1 MEFWLG
7 MLVLIGFSYEGE
19 EHERNKI
26 VALGPAL
33 AAEVTT
39 QRWLDGQS
47 PLHPMNQ
54 ATRQQMQ
61 FARVRIVGISK
72 TELQNSDVLEVP
84 SPRQERQEAK
94 RVYENPVKRLREI
107 WDWVLCAAI
116 LYGLAT
122 LIYLSAHN
130 HLLQPLWLKPRII
143 TGCGGFSAPA
153 CFGR

>member
-1 MEFWLG
+1 
-7 MLVLIGFSYEGE
+7 
-19 EHERNKI
+19 
-26 VALGPAL
+26 
-33 AAEVTT
+33 
-39 QRWLDGQS
+39 
-47 PLHPMNQ
+47 MNQ

-130 HLLQPLWLKPRII
+130 HLLQPLWAEAENHHWMRWVLRPSMLW
-143 TGCGGFSAPA
+143 TVMGLVLLGFRTVLWLRYRP
-153 CFGR
+153 FG